1 MFTAALK
8 GYSAFNND
16 TSYYTVQWLRE
27 KVVEKI
33 EKDKNLKQLLI
44 TQIINII
51 QTREFTGLGDDFSE
65 YLNSISYR
73 DDEEFIAFVSNT
85 VLQKYLENMKRDN
98 VWGGEVELGVIAQV
112 LQTCIYVVTPTYTT
126 EINKGVQNRII
137 LYLNNNHYDVL
148 SKRTSNE

>member
-1 MFTAALK
+1 MT
-8 GYSAFNND
+8 
-16 TSYYTVQWLRE
+16 WL
-27 KVVEKI
+27 
-33 EKDKNLKQLLI
+33 KDKNLKQLLI